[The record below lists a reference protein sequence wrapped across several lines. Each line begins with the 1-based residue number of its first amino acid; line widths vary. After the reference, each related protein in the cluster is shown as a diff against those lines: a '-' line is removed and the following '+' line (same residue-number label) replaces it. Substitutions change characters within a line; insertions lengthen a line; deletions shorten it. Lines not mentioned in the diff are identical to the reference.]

1 MSSKTSCFDCLRFV
15 QILLLLLLLPF
26 ILLGC
31 GDGWDAYQDVYNAA
45 SGEPPGQ
52 PWVGDETVFVVLG
65 QTEIE
70 TALEGIVTSD
80 FEGIA
85 GVRLSDLI
93 EKSRITGTPEQYR
106 YDFTATDG
114 YNLLE
119 KRGNDIEELPSWE
132 NMQNGFFYYPS
143 PSSSLETA
151 WEEHPW
157 GSDYSAYKVRDM
169 DEGEIELLTP

>member
-1 MSSKTSCFDCLRFV
+1 MNLLSFV
-15 QILLLLLLLPF
+15 LLLPC
-26 ILLGC
+26 IVLGC
-31 GDGWDAYQDVYNAA
+31 GEGWDAYKDYYNTDP
-45 SGEPPGQ
+45 GEPPGQ

-65 QTEIE
+65 QTGIE
-70 TALEGIVTSD
+70 TSLEGIVTSA
-80 FEGIA
+80 FGGVA

-93 EKSRITGTPEQYR
+93 EKSQITDTPEPYR

-143 PSSSLETA
+143 PSDSLETA
-151 WEEHPW
+151 WVEHPW
-157 GSDYSAYKVRDM
+157 GGDYSAYKVRDM
-169 DEGEIELLTP
+169 DGGEIELLTP